1 MCAGYFTPGQEL
13 PEAHDVLEMEPR
25 HGLVLRFLGHGYD
38 LHREHSRAATA
49 QN

>member
-1 MCAGYFTPGQEL
+1 
-13 PEAHDVLEMEPR
+13 
-25 HGLVLRFLGHGYD
+25 LVLRFLGHGYD